1 MKTWQMVKNQ
11 LSTVTPTEQSII
23 ETLAQLQTERQRQGL
38 SQRDLA
44 QRIGMTQP
52 QLAKI
57 ERLDSLPTLATLGRY
72 AAGLGLTVKLSLV
85 ASPQQAKTGARAG
98 R

>member
-1 MKTWQMVKNQ
+1 MKTWRMVKNQ

-23 ETLAQLQTERQRQGL
+23 ETLAQLQTERQRLGL

-85 ASPQQAKTGARAG
+85 ASPQQTKAGARAG